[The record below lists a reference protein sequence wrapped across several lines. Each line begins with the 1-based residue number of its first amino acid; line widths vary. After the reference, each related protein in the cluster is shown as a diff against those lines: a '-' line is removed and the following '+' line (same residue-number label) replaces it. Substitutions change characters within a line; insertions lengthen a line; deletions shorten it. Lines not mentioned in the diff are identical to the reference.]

1 MNRGMWY
8 NDNKPLQSEDK
19 MKPWISEEMRERT
32 RSNIVVLVVAAV
44 LLASVYYFSS
54 IWAVVTKVYETVMPF
69 LIGFGLVLLLLPIVN
84 KMEWAFNR
92 TLFRKK
98 PHPKLNRGLSTAVA
112 VLALLAIL
120 SGFFAIMLPQLI
132 TSIKSILQYI
142 TNFITVNQDS
152 IKEFLLKYEFLSI
165 EGEKLV
171 IAWENIVSQAMNYTS
186 FVLNYVK
193 TIALGVSSGVYSVVI
208 HFMVGLIAAVYLLID
223 KETFSAQIKK
233 LCYALFKPTTCETL
247 IYWTRRAHKIFAG
260 FITGKILDSA
270 IIGVIC
276 YVCMLIFRIEYPL
289 LISVIIGVTNIIPF
303 FGPFIGAVPSILVL
317 LLVNPLSALWF
328 AVFIVI
334 LQQVDGN
341 LIGPFIL
348 GDYVGV
354 SAFWVMIAIV
364 IGGGLFGFA
373 GMLLGVPVFGTVYAI
388 VRSVIDV
395 RLKKRNL
402 PVPSSAYADA
412 PEGLVKIVDAD
423 DDRETTAPDAPAG
436 EDAP

>member
-1 MNRGMWY
+1 
-8 NDNKPLQSEDK
+8 

-32 RSNIVVLVVAAV
+32 RSNIVVLVVGAV
-44 LLASVYYFSS
+44 LLASVFYFSS
-54 IWAVVTKVYETVMPF
+54 IWAVVTKVYQTVMPF

-84 KMEWAFNR
+84 KVEWAFNR

-98 PHPKLNRGLSTAVA
+98 PHPKLNRGLSTGVA
-112 VLALLAIL
+112 VLTLLAIL
-120 SGFFAIMLPQLI
+120 AGFFAIMLPQLI

-142 TNFITVNQDS
+142 TNFVTVNQDK

-171 IAWENIVSQAMNYTS
+171 IAWENIVRQTMNYTS

-193 TIALGVSSGVYSVVI
+193 A
-208 HFMVGLIAAVYLLID
+208 
-223 KETFSAQIKK
+223 SAQIKK
-233 LCYALFKPTTCETL
+233 LCYALFKPSICETL

-289 LISVIIGVTNIIPF
+289 LISVIIGVTNVIPF

-354 SAFWVMIAIV
+354 SAFWIMIAIV

-395 RLKKRNL
+395 RLREKNL

-412 PEGLVKIVDAD
+412 PESLAKTDNAD
-423 DDRETTAPDAPAG
+423 DAHKIDTPDGTIG

>member
-1 MNRGMWY
+1 MR
-8 NDNKPLQSEDK
+8 
-19 MKPWISEEMRERT
+19 PWITEEMRART
-32 RSNIVVLVVAAV
+32 RSNIVVLVVGAV

-54 IWAVVTKVYETVMPF
+54 IWGVVTKLYETVMPF
-69 LIGFGLVLLLLPIVN
+69 FIGFGIVLLLLPVVK
-84 KMEWAFNR
+84 KMEWLFNR
-92 TLFRKK
+92 LLFRKK
-98 PHPKLNRGLSTAVA
+98 PHPKLNRGLSVGVA
-112 VLALLAIL
+112 ILLLLAVVA
-120 SGFFAIMLPQLI
+120 GFFAIMLPQLI

-142 TNFITVNQDS
+142 TNFVTVNQDK

-171 IAWENIVSQAMNYTS
+171 IAWENIVSQTMNYTS
-186 FVLNYVK
+186 FVLNSAK
-193 TIALGVSSGVYSVVI
+193 TIALGVSSGIYSVVI
-208 HFMVGLIAAVYLLID
+208 HFLVGLIAAVYLLID
-223 KETFSAQIKK
+223 KETFCAQAKK
-233 LCYALFKPTTCETL
+233 LCYALFKSSTCETL

-276 YVCMLIFRIEYPL
+276 YVCMLLFRIEYPL
-289 LISVIIGVTNIIPF
+289 LISVIVGVTNIIPF

-328 AVFIVI
+328 AVFILI
-334 LQQVDGN
+334 LQQLDGN
-341 LIGPFIL
+341 VIGPFIL

-354 SAFWVMIAIV
+354 SAFWIMISIV

-388 VRSVIDV
+388 VRSVIDL
-395 RLKKRNL
+395 RLQKKKL

-412 PEGLVKIVDAD
+412 PEGLSKD
-423 DDRETTAPDAPAG
+423 
-436 EDAP
+436 EDA

>member
-1 MNRGMWY
+1 MR
-8 NDNKPLQSEDK
+8 
-19 MKPWISEEMRERT
+19 PWITEEMRART
-32 RSNIVVLVVAAV
+32 RSNIVVLVVGAV

-54 IWAVVTKVYETVMPF
+54 IWGVVTKLFDTVMPF
-69 LIGFGLVLLLLPIVN
+69 LVGFGIVLLLLPVVN
-84 KMEWAFNR
+84 RMEWLFNR
-92 TLFRKK
+92 LLFRKK
-98 PHPKLNRGLSTAVA
+98 PHPKLNRALSVTVA
-112 VLALLAIL
+112 ILLLLAVVA
-120 SGFFAIMLPQLI
+120 GFFAIMLPQLI

-142 TNFITVNQDS
+142 TSFVNVNQDK

-171 IAWENIVSQAMNYTS
+171 IAWENIVSQTMNYTS
-186 FVLNYVK
+186 FLLNSAK

-208 HFMVGLIAAVYLLID
+208 HFLVGLIAAVYLLID
-223 KETFSAQIKK
+223 KETFCAQVKK
-233 LCYALFKPTTCETL
+233 VCYACFKPSTCETL

-276 YVCMLIFRIEYPL
+276 YVCMLLFRIDYPL

-328 AVFIVI
+328 AVFILV

-354 SAFWVMIAIV
+354 SPFWIMISIV

-388 VRSVIDV
+388 VKSILDL
-395 RLKKRNL
+395 RLTKKNL
-402 PVPSSAYADA
+402 PVPVEAYADA
-412 PEGLVKIVDAD
+412 PEGLK
-423 DDRETTAPDAPAG
+423 EEKSH
-436 EDAP
+436 EDTDI

>member
-1 MNRGMWY
+1 MR
-8 NDNKPLQSEDK
+8 
-19 MKPWISEEMRERT
+19 PWITEEMRART
-32 RSNIVVLVVAAV
+32 RSNIVVLVVGAV

-54 IWAVVTKVYETVMPF
+54 IWGVVTKLYETVMPF
-69 LIGFGLVLLLLPIVN
+69 FIGFGIVLLLLPVVK
-84 KMEWAFNR
+84 KMEWLFNR
-92 TLFRKK
+92 MLFRKK
-98 PHPKLNRGLSTAVA
+98 PHPKLNRGLSVGVA
-112 VLALLAIL
+112 ILLLLAVVA
-120 SGFFAIMLPQLI
+120 GFFAIMLPQLI

-142 TNFITVNQDS
+142 TNFVTVNQDK

-171 IAWENIVSQAMNYTS
+171 IAWENIVSQTMNYTS
-186 FVLNYVK
+186 FVLNSAK
-193 TIALGVSSGVYSVVI
+193 TIALGVSSGIYSVVI
-208 HFMVGLIAAVYLLID
+208 HFLVGLIAAVYLLID
-223 KETFSAQIKK
+223 KETFCAQAKK
-233 LCYALFKPTTCETL
+233 LCYALFKSSTCETL

-276 YVCMLIFRIEYPL
+276 YVCMLLFRIEYPL
-289 LISVIIGVTNIIPF
+289 LISVIVGVTNIIPF

-328 AVFIVI
+328 AVFILI
-334 LQQVDGN
+334 LQQLDGN
-341 LIGPFIL
+341 VIGPFIL

-354 SAFWVMIAIV
+354 SAFWIMISIV

-388 VRSVIDV
+388 VRSVIDL
-395 RLKKRNL
+395 RLQKKKL

-412 PEGLVKIVDAD
+412 PEGLSKD
-423 DDRETTAPDAPAG
+423 
-436 EDAP
+436 EDA

>member
-1 MNRGMWY
+1 
-8 NDNKPLQSEDK
+8 
-19 MKPWISEEMRERT
+19 MKPWITDEMRGRT

-44 LLASVYYFSS
+44 LLATVLNFSS
-54 IWAVVTKVYETVMPF
+54 IWGVVSDVFDTVMPF
-69 LIGFGLVLLLLPIVN
+69 LIGFGLALLLLPVVN
-84 KMEWAFNR
+84 KVEWLFNR
-92 TLFRKK
+92 LIFRKK

-112 VLALLAIL
+112 VLLLLAIL
-120 SGFFAIMLPQLI
+120 AGFFAIMLPQLI

-142 TNFITVNQDS
+142 TNFVAVNQDR

-171 IAWENIVSQAMNYTS
+171 IAWENIVSQTMNYTS

-193 TIALGVSSGVYSVVI
+193 AIALGVSSGVYSVVI
-208 HFMVGLIAAVYLLID
+208 HFVVGVIAAIYLLID
-223 KETFSAQIKK
+223 KETFCSQVKK
-233 LCYALFKPTTCETL
+233 LCYACFKPSTCETL
-247 IYWTRRAHKIFAG
+247 IYWTRRAHRIFAG

-328 AVFIVI
+328 VVFIIV
-334 LQQVDGN
+334 LQQLDGN

-354 SAFWVMIAIV
+354 SAFWIMISIV
-364 IGGGLFGFA
+364 IGSGLFGFA
-373 GMLLGVPVFGTVYAI
+373 GMLLGVPVFATVYAI
-388 VRSVIDV
+388 VRSVVDV
-395 RLKKRNL
+395 RLKRKRL
-402 PVPSSAYADA
+402 PVPSAAYAGA
-412 PEGLVKIVDAD
+412 PEGFKEENDHEVSDL
-423 DDRETTAPDAPAG
+423 
-436 EDAP
+436 

>member
-1 MNRGMWY
+1 MR
-8 NDNKPLQSEDK
+8 
-19 MKPWISEEMRERT
+19 PWITEEMRART
-32 RSNIVVLVVAAV
+32 RSNIVVLVVGAV

-54 IWAVVTKVYETVMPF
+54 IWGVVTKLYETVMPF
-69 LIGFGLVLLLLPIVN
+69 FIGFGIVLLLLPVVK
-84 KMEWAFNR
+84 KMEWLFNR
-92 TLFRKK
+92 LLFRKK
-98 PHPKLNRGLSTAVA
+98 PHPKLNRGLSVGVA
-112 VLALLAIL
+112 ILLLLAVVA
-120 SGFFAIMLPQLI
+120 GFFAIMLPQLI

-142 TNFITVNQDS
+142 TNFVTVNQDK

-171 IAWENIVSQAMNYTS
+171 IAWENIVSQTMNYTS
-186 FVLNYVK
+186 FVLNSAK
-193 TIALGVSSGVYSVVI
+193 TIALGVSSGIYSVVI
-208 HFMVGLIAAVYLLID
+208 HFLVGLIAAVYLLID
-223 KETFSAQIKK
+223 KETFCAQAKK
-233 LCYALFKPTTCETL
+233 LCYALFKSSTCETL

-276 YVCMLIFRIEYPL
+276 YICMLLFRIEYPL
-289 LISVIIGVTNIIPF
+289 LISVIVGVTNIIPF

-328 AVFIVI
+328 AVFILI
-334 LQQVDGN
+334 LQQLDGN
-341 LIGPFIL
+341 VIGPFIL

-354 SAFWVMIAIV
+354 SAFWIMISIV

-388 VRSVIDV
+388 VRSVIDL
-395 RLKKRNL
+395 RLQKKKL

-412 PEGLVKIVDAD
+412 PEGLSKD
-423 DDRETTAPDAPAG
+423 
-436 EDAP
+436 EDA